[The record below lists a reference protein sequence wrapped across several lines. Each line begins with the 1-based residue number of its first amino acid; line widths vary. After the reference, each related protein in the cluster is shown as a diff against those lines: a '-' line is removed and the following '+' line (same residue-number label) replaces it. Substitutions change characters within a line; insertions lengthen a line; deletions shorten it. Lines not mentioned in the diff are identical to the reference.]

1 MTEFDA
7 ILEKWTD
14 PKQNYM
20 HGASFIAYDK
30 TGRCVYSGAQGTR
43 TVDRSTGIPAKVDDL
58 CYLASQSKLITSV
71 AVMKLVEKGLVGLDD
86 DCGKIVRQLANKDVL
101 VDLEGDESQTGKEFN
116 MAKNAFT
123 FKNPRKPILRKAT
136 KPITLRLLLSHSSGF
151 SYPLASPNLQECLT
165 YQGIN
170 DDAESTLEQWNIP
183 LIYEPGESWSYGPGI
198 DWAGRVL
205 EIITGQTL
213 DEYMQEN
220 ICNRLG
226 MKNTTF
232 FPDSRLDSLPPQMEL
247 GFKPDGSNGKIV
259 KGSANMYTTQPCQ
272 DCLGGSGIYSNC
284 EDYGLFLKALVG
296 GGEPLLSRD
305 SVNTL
310 FTGTVTNRK
319 DLMVWAQ
326 GKFRSAMT
334 AEIVEN
340 TEVDHSLGGLVN
352 LAPVPGRRAEG
363 SVKWG
368 GMSNPLWWVDMKT
381 GVAGTIL
388 TQIYPFGDPAVS
400 ECLIELEAEV
410 YKRISKAS
418 L

>member
-71 AVMKLVEKGLVGLDD
+71 AVMQLVEKGLVGLDD

-136 KPITLRLLLSHSSGF
+136 KPITLRNNGISLSSTNQE
-151 SYPLASPNLQECLT
+151 NL
-165 YQGIN
+165 
-170 DDAESTLEQWNIP
+170 
-183 LIYEPGESWSYGPGI
+183 
-198 DWAGRVL
+198 GRMAQL

-319 DLMVWAQ
+319 DLIVWAQ

-400 ECLIELEAEV
+400 ECLIELEAVV